1 MAIVQSDL
9 DILLSQ
15 AGSPE
20 AQKVIFTKYMV
31 LICCRSVRV
40 NEVITD

>member
-20 AQKVIFTKYMV
+20 AQKVFEYIESDASLYNCAK
-31 LICCRSVRV
+31 
-40 NEVITD
+40 